1 MCTWAQPCTVL
12 ECLTGV
18 TVYLKDL
25 LRSQLE
31 KHPDTCSECLSGDP
45 TAAGKSVL
53 LAAQMFIS

>member
-1 MCTWAQPCTVL
+1 MWAQPCTVL
-12 ECLTGV
+12 KCLTGV

-31 KHPDTCSECLSGDP
+31 KHPDICSGCLSGDP
-45 TAAGKSVL
+45 NAAGKAVL